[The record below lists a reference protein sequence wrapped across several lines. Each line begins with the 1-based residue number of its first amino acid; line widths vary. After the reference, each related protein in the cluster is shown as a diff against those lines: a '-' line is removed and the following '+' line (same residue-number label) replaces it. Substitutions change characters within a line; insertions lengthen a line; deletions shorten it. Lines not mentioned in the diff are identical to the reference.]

1 MVDGAHQDG
10 NLLARFAS
18 NLLELASRTYVRF
31 ASLIGVLIFSL
42 YVAITIAT
50 AYILPEANWD
60 MLPYLAVAEEANF
73 PDPVALHD
81 FAYGAVKAAVPAADY
96 EALTNDGGGFRTHM
110 AENPADFVSLLGMYR
125 VKFLYGKIISVVSNF
140 VSPVAALRLV
150 SALSALLFGGFVL
163 AWLRSA
169 KALALAPV
177 FAGLMIFC
185 GFGEATRVGTPDL
198 LCAALFLGGL
208 YSFTVKR
215 EWMTAILLTLAFLV
229 RPDNIVFIGIL
240 GVLLLVYGQKSL
252 GAFVA
257 FVACFIGYFAVSHFS
272 HHPGWWPHLYF
283 SSIEQ
288 HQNMTD
294 FHPAFSLSLYAHAF
308 SASLLRSLEYNDW
321 IGVCVLALGL
331 WFLADRAGYKLTGR
345 AGVLFT
351 ALVLSVLAKFIIFPI
366 HDTRVYLPALLPPFL
381 VLLPVL
387 QSLYRKSLI
396 SKGVPS

>member
-1 MVDGAHQDG
+1 MVDAAHQDS
-10 NLLARFAS
+10 NFLARFAS
-18 NLLELASRTYVRF
+18 HLLDLASRTYVRF

-42 YVAITIAT
+42 YVTITIAT
-50 AYILPEANWD
+50 AYILPETNWD

-73 PDPVALHD
+73 SDPVALHN
-81 FAYGAVKAAVPAADY
+81 FAYGAVKDAVSVADY
-96 EALTNDGGGFRTHM
+96 GDLTNDGGGFRSHM

-140 VSPVAALRLV
+140 VEPVAALRLV

-169 KALALAPV
+169 KALALAPL

-208 YSFTVKR
+208 YSYTVKR
-215 EWMTAILLTLAFLV
+215 EWATAILLTLAFLV
-229 RPDNIVFIGIL
+229 RPDNIVFIGIF
-240 GVLLLVYGQKSL
+240 GILLLVYGQKSL

-257 FVACFIGYFAVSHFS
+257 FAACFIGYFAVSHFAN
-272 HHPGWWPHLYF
+272 HPGWWPHLYF

-288 HQNMTD
+288 HQNMAD
-294 FHPAFSLSLYAHAF
+294 FHPAFSISLYAHAF
-308 SASLLRSLEYNDW
+308 GASFLRALEYNDW
-321 IGVCVLALGL
+321 VGVCILALGL

-345 AGVLFT
+345 AGVVFA
-351 ALVLSVLAKFIIFPI
+351 ALVLSVLAKFVIFPI

-381 VLLPVL
+381 VLLPAL
-387 QSLYRKSLI
+387 QSLYHKSLI